1 MAINLQAGNYFS
13 ALFGYVRSGSSV
25 FPSMGSI
32 TGEPVAGQT
41 LDFFYTSTGGS
52 AIGFVGNQSTT
63 LLSSITVDGVSWA
76 VGTGTYDSGTDTTQ
90 YPVTPV
96 GGGFADGVTYSVDAG
111 GGGGPTY
118 AGPTYVGKST
128 AVGGTGSVSPDFTS
142 SGRASGDLLTLA
154 VETANQALTAPGGWT
169 EVATYSP
176 QSRGTAGAAGGVRL
190 TLFYKTS
197 DGTETTVATGDSGDH
212 QYAVGFVF
220 RGAGGASVAVD
231 TGAGNNVA
239 ATTSGSLDLSGS
251 ASGAVAV
258 AGAASGVI
266 DLGGNASA
274 AISITG
280 AVSGTIGLS
289 GSATGTAAQPARVGT
304 ASGSIGFTGS
314 STGAVAIK
322 GVTSSSLTLSGAAT
336 GSVSLP
342 AISGDV
348 SGTIPLGGFAYQ
360 RSGSSE
366 SRMWRPFMDSF
377 AA

>member
-1 MAINLQAGNYFS
+1 VAINLQAGNYFS

-154 VETANQALTAPGGWT
+154 VETA
-169 EVATYSP
+169 
-176 QSRGTAGAAGGVRL
+176 
-190 TLFYKTS
+190 
-197 DGTETTVATGDSGDH
+197 
-212 QYAVGFVF
+212 
-220 RGAGGASVAVD
+220 
-231 TGAGNNVA
+231 
-239 ATTSGSLDLSGS
+239 
-251 ASGAVAV
+251 
-258 AGAASGVI
+258 
-266 DLGGNASA
+266 
-274 AISITG
+274 
-280 AVSGTIGLS
+280 
-289 GSATGTAAQPARVGT
+289 
-304 ASGSIGFTGS
+304 SGSISFTGS

-322 GVTSSSLTLSGAAT
+322 GVTSSSLTLSGTAT

-348 SGTIPLGGFAYQ
+348 AGTIPLGGFAYQ